1 MQQMIT
7 VLDFDDLY
15 DKEEFYQSAP
25 HQRINLREVPGT
37 NGYCEDTAAETIR
50 ERIRQESHLIFIFS
64 VREITT
70 MSPFFCRKRYAG
82 ILRWCC
88 LTATRIFRSRCFLNF
103 YPADAG
109 CGGPW
114 MRWNI

>member
-25 HQRINLREVPGT
+25 HQRINLREVPGPT
-37 NGYCEDTAAETIR
+37 DIVRILRRRRSER
-50 ERIRQESHLIFIFS
+50 ESGQESHLIFIFS